1 MYVSLVH
8 QSNQSIMTA
17 QQLIDTKEIL
27 TNEEREVVLAFDKE
41 LDRMYLNSIGEGRW
55 LNTNVYSEHDHHERV
70 WRIERGY

>member
-1 MYVSLVH
+1 
-8 QSNQSIMTA
+8 MTA

>member
-1 MYVSLVH
+1 
-8 QSNQSIMTA
+8 MTA

-70 WRIERGY
+70 WRMERGY